1 MVQTIKDVLRTVF
14 STYTNAEI
22 LALQM
27 KIPKEKYRIDE
38 TILAVIKEIKKERQI
53 NGTLTAN

>member
-1 MVQTIKDVLRTVF
+1 MAQTIKDVLKTVF

-53 NGTLTAN
+53 NGTATPD